1 MFRKI
6 TIMNVRIQY
15 MSQTMEKYNVLVLM
29 EKDRDTG
36 FFTQTVDSYRIE
48 AGIEFI
54 ENAYLLEEDEEY
66 FIYLTLTTADVE
78 DYQYYGIYDMYDE
91 EIYSAFDIEVLDGS
105 GEYNPRWIVKLKYP
119 EDRSK
124 TEQLINRLVEA
135 HIAEL
140 QRILP
145 LVENNKDKY
154 MEAEKEK

>member
-1 MFRKI
+1 
-6 TIMNVRIQY
+6 